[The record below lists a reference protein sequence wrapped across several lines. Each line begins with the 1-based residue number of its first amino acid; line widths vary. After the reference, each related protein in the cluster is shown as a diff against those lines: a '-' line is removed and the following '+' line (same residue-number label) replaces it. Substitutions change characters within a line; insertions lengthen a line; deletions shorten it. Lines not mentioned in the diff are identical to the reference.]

1 MVCGS
6 ASERCLDGLDL
17 ALRLER
23 RLTGCGAMLVPAAVS
38 VKRRGRSAL
47 WRRHL
52 SDDSVEKLRVSCDM
66 LAAEGCGLKF
76 LDGSGGM

>member
-1 MVCGS
+1 
-6 ASERCLDGLDL
+6 
-17 ALRLER
+17 
-23 RLTGCGAMLVPAAVS
+23 MLVPAAVS

-47 WRRHL
+47 LRRRHL

>member
-1 MVCGS
+1 
-6 ASERCLDGLDL
+6 
-17 ALRLER
+17 
-23 RLTGCGAMLVPAAVS
+23 MLVPAAVS

-47 WRRHL
+47 WRRRHL